1 MKELFPSLPTQQ
13 LIDMGEDI
21 NVWGQT
27 DEDWMLLDD
36 IKAELLLRQDLPVTA
51 PYWLFD

>member
-1 MKELFPSLPTQQ
+1 MKEILPSLPTRQ
-13 LIDMGEDI
+13 LVDMGEDL

-27 DEDWMLLDD
+27 DEDWDLFDY
-36 IKAELLLRQDLPVTA
+36 IKEELLRRQDLTVTA